1 MEYIGIDI
9 GSTCS
14 KTALMNAD
22 KEILDTFVIPT
33 GWSSLEALK
42 DIKKKLTRKGYN
54 FDDMYCISTGYGRQA
69 VEGARRK
76 VTEITC
82 HAKGAYLLYDETV
95 FNIVDIG
102 GQDTKVIA
110 CCNGKVMEF
119 YMNDKCSA
127 GTGKFL
133 EIMANRLNVS
143 LTELDNI
150 AREHTEKLQISAMCT
165 VFAESEIVSLIGRGT
180 SKPNIAWGV
189 LQSVVKKVRQEYAK
203 LTDGEKPIFLTGGLC
218 DDEYFLELLSES
230 FGRPVRS
237 HHLAR
242 FAGAIGAAA
251 LAVDAGENR

>member
-1 MEYIGIDI
+1 
-9 GSTCS
+9 
-14 KTALMNAD
+14 
-22 KEILDTFVIPT
+22 
-33 GWSSLEALK
+33 
-42 DIKKKLTRKGYN
+42 
-54 FDDMYCISTGYGRQA
+54 MYCISTGYGRQA

-82 HAKGAYLLYDETV
+82 HAKGASLLYDETV

-165 VFAESEIVSLIGRGT
+165 VFAESEIVSYRQGDVKAEYRLGRIAVGRKKGAPGIRQADGRG
-180 SKPNIAWGV
+180 
-189 LQSVVKKVRQEYAK
+189 E
-203 LTDGEKPIFLTGGLC
+203 TDFP
-218 DDEYFLELLSES
+218 DR
-230 FGRPVRS
+230 RPLR
-237 HHLAR
+237 
-242 FAGAIGAAA
+242 
-251 LAVDAGENR
+251 